1 MLLNTYIL
9 IFFQKGV
16 TLHTHGQKYIYMVQG
31 SVGGNFELVSIFVV
45 LEVEFVVI
53 YIENIY

>member
-1 MLLNTYIL
+1 MQLNTYIL
-9 IFFQKGV
+9 IFFQKGDSHFAHSWTKV
-16 TLHTHGQKYIYMVQG
+16 YIYG
-31 SVGGNFELVSIFVV
+31 ASVGGNFELVSIFVV